1 MENMKK
7 IQVFSLLLLLMLLAS
22 SKMLA
27 MYPSQ
32 NKVIPM
38 HKEKGHLR
46 ARTEEPSIVANL
58 QQGMLIVSV
67 SRYFGKTAVYIYDDN
82 GCLVTSMSTFMV
94 FYTYCIPSDSDSAW

>member
-1 MENMKK
+1 MKK
-7 IQVFSLLLLLMLLAS
+7 IQIFNLLLLLMLLVS

>member
-1 MENMKK
+1 MKK
-7 IQVFSLLLLLMLLAS
+7 IQIFNLLLLLMLLAS

-58 QQGMLIVSV
+58 QQGMLIVVIELGDS
-67 SRYFGKTAVYIYDDN
+67 IYV
-82 GCLVTSMSTFMV
+82 GAFEL
-94 FYTYCIPSDSDSAW
+94 

>member
-1 MENMKK
+1 MKK

-67 SRYFGKTAVYIYDDN
+67 SRYLAKRQSI
-82 GCLVTSMSTFMV
+82 SMMTMV
-94 FYTYCIPSDSDSAW
+94 A